1 MEVNTSTTTDTVNMY
16 DYINGF
22 FLNPSAFI
30 IVALVLIAYFIVFS
44 SLGNNSSSTTQNNF
58 FTPDSSISSSSSS
71 GKTSSILI
79 AVVIG
84 ILVILLLVNG
94 LQYFFGIDIIAS
106 IKQVFLGN
114 PIIDIKV
121 EQTTTDASGGILGT
135 NTVPEIR
142 YTEQVFNIPGNYYGY
157 EDAKTL
163 CAAYG
168 ARLANYQEVEDSYNK
183 GGEWCNYGWS
193 DGQMALFPTQTATYN
208 NLQQIKGHEHDCGR
222 PGVNGGYMANP
233 HLKFGVNC
241 YGYKPKINQEEEQLM
256 QVNTAYPKT
265 EKDILFEKR
274 VDYWK
279 SKLGDILVSPFNYN
293 TWSKI

>member
-22 FLNPSAFI
+22 LLNPSAFI
-30 IVALVLIAYFIVFS
+30 IVALVLVAYFIVFS
-44 SLGNNSSSTTQNNF
+44 SLGNNSSSSVQNNYNPSGS
-58 FTPDSSISSSSSS
+58 TEY
-71 GKTSSILI
+71 GKTSSALI
-79 AVVIG
+79 GVVIG

-94 LQYFFGIDIIAS
+94 LQYFFGIDIVAS
-106 IKQVFLGN
+106 VKQVFLGN

-121 EQTTTDASGGILGT
+121 EQTTMDASGGILGS
-135 NTVPEIR
+135 NTIPEIR

-157 EDAKTL
+157 EDAKSL
-163 CAAYG
+163 CTAFG
-168 ARLANYQEVEDSYNK
+168 ARLANYQEVEDSYSK

-193 DGQMALFPTQTATYN
+193 DGQMALFPTQTKTFN
-208 NLQQIKGHEHDCGR
+208 NLQKIKGHENDCGR

-233 HLKFGVNC
+233 QLKFGVNC
-241 YGYKPKINQEEEQLM
+241 YGYKPKINQEEEELM
-256 QVNTAYPKT
+256 QVSTPYPKT

-279 SKLGDILVSPFNYN
+279 TKLGDILVSPFNYN
-293 TWSKI
+293 AWSKI

>member
-44 SLGNNSSSTTQNNF
+44 SLGNKSSSGVQNNFVASSST
-58 FTPDSSISSSSSS
+58 DS
-71 GKTSSILI
+71 GKTSSALI
-79 AVVIG
+79 GVVIG
-84 ILVILLLVNG
+84 VLIILLLVNG
-94 LQYFFGIDIIAS
+94 LQYFFGFDIVAS

-121 EQTTTDASGGILGT
+121 KQTTMDASGGILGS
-135 NTVPEIR
+135 NAVPEIR
-142 YTEQVFNIPGNYYGY
+142 YTEQIFNIPGNYYGY
-157 EDAKTL
+157 EDAKSL
-163 CAAYG
+163 CTAYG
-168 ARLANYQEVEDSYNK
+168 ARLANYQEVEDAYNK

-193 DGQMALFPTQTATYN
+193 DGQMALFPTQTNTFN
-208 NLQQIKGHEHDCGR
+208 NLQKIKGHEHDCGR

-241 YGYKPKINQEEEQLM
+241 YGYKPKINQEEEELM
-256 QVNTAYPKT
+256 QVSTPYPKT

-279 SKLGDILVSPFNYN
+279 SKLGDILVSPFNYK

>member
-22 FLNPSAFI
+22 LLNPSAFI
-30 IVALVLIAYFIVFS
+30 IVALVLVAYFIVFS
-44 SLGNNSSSTTQNNF
+44 SLGNNSSSSVQNNYNPSGS
-58 FTPDSSISSSSSS
+58 TEY
-71 GKTSSILI
+71 GKTSSALI
-79 AVVIG
+79 GVVIG

-94 LQYFFGIDIIAS
+94 LQYFFGIDIVAS
-106 IKQVFLGN
+106 VKQVFLGN

-121 EQTTTDASGGILGT
+121 EQTTMDASGGVLGS
-135 NTVPEIR
+135 NIIPEIR

-157 EDAKTL
+157 EDAKSL
-163 CAAYG
+163 CTAFG
-168 ARLANYQEVEDSYNK
+168 ARLANYQEVEDSYSR

-193 DGQMALFPTQTATYN
+193 DGQMALFPTQTKTFN
-208 NLQQIKGHEHDCGR
+208 NLQKIKGHENDCGR

-233 HLKFGVNC
+233 QLKFGVNC
-241 YGYKPKINQEEEQLM
+241 YGYKPKINQEEEELM
-256 QVNTAYPKT
+256 QVSTPYPKT

-293 TWSKI
+293 AWSKI

>member
-22 FLNPSAFI
+22 LLNPSAFI
-30 IVALVLIAYFIVFS
+30 IVALVLVAYFIVFS
-44 SLGNNSSSTTQNNF
+44 SLGNNSSSSVQNSYN
-58 FTPDSSISSSSSS
+58 PS
-71 GKTSSILI
+71 GSTEYEKTSSALI
-79 AVVIG
+79 GVVIG

-94 LQYFFGIDIIAS
+94 LQYFFGIDIVAS
-106 IKQVFLGN
+106 VKQVFLGN

-121 EQTTTDASGGILGT
+121 EQTTMDASGGILGS
-135 NTVPEIR
+135 NIIPEIR

-157 EDAKTL
+157 EDAKSL
-163 CAAYG
+163 CTAFG
-168 ARLANYQEVEDSYNK
+168 ARLANYQEVEDSYNR

-193 DGQMALFPTQTATYN
+193 DGQMALFPTQTKTFN
-208 NLQQIKGHEHDCGR
+208 NLQKIKGHENDCGR

-233 HLKFGVNC
+233 QLKFGVNC
-241 YGYKPKINQEEEQLM
+241 YGYKPKINQEEEELM
-256 QVNTAYPKT
+256 QVPTPYPKT

-279 SKLGDILVSPFNYN
+279 TKLGDILVSPFNYN
-293 TWSKI
+293 AWSKI

>member
-1 MEVNTSTTTDTVNMY
+1 MEVNTSTTTDTVDMY

-30 IVALVLIAYFIVFS
+30 IVILVLVAYFIVFI
-44 SLGNNSSSTTQNNF
+44 SLGNNSSSSTQDGTGLSN
-58 FTPDSSISSSSSS
+58 SSQSSSSQTS
-71 GKTSSILI
+71 GILI
-79 AVVIG
+79 AIVVAV
-84 ILVILLLVNG
+84 LCILLLVNG

-106 IKQVFLGN
+106 LKQVFLGN
-114 PIIDIKV
+114 PIIDITVKQV
-121 EQTTTDASGGILGT
+121 ETDISNNILGSDI
-135 NTVPEIR
+135 VPEIK

-168 ARLANYQEVEDSYNK
+168 ARLANYQEVEDTYNK

-193 DGQMALFPTQTATYN
+193 DGQMALFPTQTTTFN
-208 NLQQIKGHEHDCGR
+208 NLQTIPGHEHDCGR

-241 YGYKPKINQEEEQLM
+241 FGYKPKINQEEEQLM
-256 QVNTAYPKT
+256 QVDTAYPKT

-279 SKLGDILVSPFNYN
+279 TKINDILVSPFNYD

>member
-30 IVALVLIAYFIVFS
+30 IVALVLVAYFIVFS
-44 SLGNNSSSTTQNNF
+44 SLGNNSSSSVQNSYN
-58 FTPDSSISSSSSS
+58 PSGSSEY
-71 GKTSSILI
+71 GKTSSALI
-79 AVVIG
+79 GVVIG

-94 LQYFFGIDIIAS
+94 LQYFFGIDIVAS
-106 IKQVFLGN
+106 VKQVFLGN

-121 EQTTTDASGGILGT
+121 EQTTMDASGGILGS
-135 NTVPEIR
+135 NIIPEIR

-157 EDAKTL
+157 EDAKSL
-163 CAAYG
+163 CTAFG
-168 ARLANYQEVEDSYNK
+168 ARLANYQEVEDSYNR

-193 DGQMALFPTQTATYN
+193 DGQMALFPTQTKTFN
-208 NLQQIKGHEHDCGR
+208 NLQKIKGHENDCGR

-241 YGYKPKINQEEEQLM
+241 YGYKPKINQEEEELM
-256 QVNTAYPKT
+256 QVSTPYPKT

-279 SKLGDILVSPFNYN
+279 TKLNDILVSPFNYN
-293 TWSKI
+293 AWSKI

>member
-22 FLNPSAFI
+22 LLNPSAFI
-30 IVALVLIAYFIVFS
+30 IVALVLVAYFIVFS
-44 SLGNNSSSTTQNNF
+44 SLGNNSSSSVQNNYNPSGS
-58 FTPDSSISSSSSS
+58 TEY
-71 GKTSSILI
+71 GKTSSALI
-79 AVVIG
+79 GVVIG

-94 LQYFFGIDIIAS
+94 LQYFFGIDIVAS
-106 IKQVFLGN
+106 VKQVFLGN

-121 EQTTTDASGGILGT
+121 EQTTMDASGGVLGS
-135 NTVPEIR
+135 NIIPEIR

-157 EDAKTL
+157 EDAKSL
-163 CAAYG
+163 CTAFG
-168 ARLANYQEVEDSYNK
+168 ARLANYQEVEDSYNR

-193 DGQMALFPTQTATYN
+193 DGQMALFPTQTKTFN
-208 NLQQIKGHEHDCGR
+208 NLQKIKGHENDCGR

-233 HLKFGVNC
+233 QLKFGVNC
-241 YGYKPKINQEEEQLM
+241 YGYKPKINQEEEELM
-256 QVNTAYPKT
+256 QVSTPYPKT

-279 SKLGDILVSPFNYN
+279 TKLGDILVSPFNYN
-293 TWSKI
+293 AWSKI

>member
-30 IVALVLIAYFIVFS
+30 IVALVLVAYFIVFS
-44 SLGNNSSSTTQNNF
+44 SLGNNSSSSVQNSYN
-58 FTPDSSISSSSSS
+58 PSGSSEY
-71 GKTSSILI
+71 GKTSSALI
-79 AVVIG
+79 GVVIG

-94 LQYFFGIDIIAS
+94 LQYFFGIDIVAS
-106 IKQVFLGN
+106 VKQVFLGN

-121 EQTTTDASGGILGT
+121 EQTTMDASGGILGS
-135 NTVPEIR
+135 NIIPEIR

-157 EDAKTL
+157 EDAKSL
-163 CAAYG
+163 CTAFG
-168 ARLANYQEVEDSYNK
+168 ARLANYQEVEDSYSR

-193 DGQMALFPTQTATYN
+193 DGQMALFPTQTKTFN
-208 NLQQIKGHEHDCGR
+208 NLQKIKGHENDCGR

-233 HLKFGVNC
+233 QLKFGVNC
-241 YGYKPKINQEEEQLM
+241 YGYKPKINQEEEELM
-256 QVNTAYPKT
+256 QVSTPYPKT

-279 SKLGDILVSPFNYN
+279 SKLSDILVSPFNYN
-293 TWSKI
+293 AWSKI

>member
-30 IVALVLIAYFIVFS
+30 IVALVLIAYFVVFS
-44 SLGNNSSSTTQNNF
+44 SLGNNSSSGTQSNYIS
-58 FTPDSSISSSSSS
+58 TDSSDY
-71 GKTSSILI
+71 GKTSSALI
-79 AVVIG
+79 GAVIG

-94 LQYFFGIDIIAS
+94 LQYFFGIDVVAS

-121 EQTTTDASGGILGT
+121 EQTTLDASGGILGS
-135 NTVPEIR
+135 NTIPEIR

-163 CAAYG
+163 CTAYG
-168 ARLANYQEVEDSYNK
+168 ARLANYQEVEDTYNK

-193 DGQMALFPTQTATYN
+193 DGQMALFPTQTSTYN
-208 NLQQIKGHEHDCGR
+208 NLQKIKGHEHDCGR

>member
-44 SLGNNSSSTTQNNF
+44 SLGNNSSSSVQNSYN
-58 FTPDSSISSSSSS
+58 PSGSSEYE
-71 GKTSSILI
+71 KTSSALVGVVIAILI
-79 AVVIG
+79 
-84 ILVILLLVNG
+84 ILLLVNG
-94 LQYFFGIDIIAS
+94 LQYFFGIDIVAS

-121 EQTTTDASGGILGT
+121 EQTTMDSSGGILGS
-135 NTVPEIR
+135 NTIPEIH

-163 CAAYG
+163 CTAYG

-193 DGQMALFPTQTATYN
+193 DGQMALFPTQTNTYN
-208 NLQQIKGHEHDCGR
+208 NLQKIKGHEHDCGR

-279 SKLGDILVSPFNYN
+279 TKLGDILVSPFNYN

>member
-30 IVALVLIAYFIVFS
+30 IVALVLVAYFIVFS
-44 SLGNNSSSTTQNNF
+44 SLGNNSSSSVQNSYNPSGS
-58 FTPDSSISSSSSS
+58 TEY
-71 GKTSSILI
+71 GKTSSALI
-79 AVVIG
+79 GVVIG

-94 LQYFFGIDIIAS
+94 LQYFFGIDIVAS
-106 IKQVFLGN
+106 VKQVFLGN

-121 EQTTTDASGGILGT
+121 EQTTMDASGGILGS
-135 NTVPEIR
+135 NTIPEIR

-157 EDAKTL
+157 EDAKSL
-163 CAAYG
+163 CTAFG
-168 ARLANYQEVEDSYNK
+168 ARLANYQEVEDSYSK

-193 DGQMALFPTQTATYN
+193 DGQMALFPTQTKTFN
-208 NLQQIKGHEHDCGR
+208 NLQKIKGHENDCGR

-233 HLKFGVNC
+233 QLKFGVNC
-241 YGYKPKINQEEEQLM
+241 YGYKPKINQEEEELM
-256 QVNTAYPKT
+256 QVSTPYPKT

-279 SKLGDILVSPFNYN
+279 TKLNDILVSPFNYN

>member
-30 IVALVLIAYFIVFS
+30 IVALVLIAYFVVFS
-44 SLGNNSSSTTQNNF
+44 SLGNNSSSGAQSNYSST
-58 FTPDSSISSSSSS
+58 DSSDY
-71 GKTSSILI
+71 GKTSSALI
-79 AVVIG
+79 GAVIG
-84 ILVILLLVNG
+84 ILIILLLVNG
-94 LQYFFGIDIIAS
+94 LQYFFGIDVVAS

-121 EQTTTDASGGILGT
+121 EQTTMDASGGILGS
-135 NTVPEIR
+135 NTIPEIR

-163 CAAYG
+163 CTAYG
-168 ARLANYQEVEDSYNK
+168 ARLANYQEVEDTYNK

-193 DGQMALFPTQTATYN
+193 DGQMALFPTQTTTYN
-208 NLQQIKGHEHDCGR
+208 NLQKIKGHEHDCGR

-233 HLKFGVNC
+233 RLKFGVNC

-256 QVNTAYPKT
+256 QATSPYPKT

>member
-44 SLGNNSSSTTQNNF
+44 SLGNNSSSSTQNNF
-58 FTPDSSISSSSSS
+58 VTSSSTDS
-71 GKTSSILI
+71 GKTSSALI
-79 AVVIG
+79 GVVIG
-84 ILVILLLVNG
+84 VLVILLLVNG
-94 LQYFFGIDIIAS
+94 LQYFFGIDIVAS

-121 EQTTTDASGGILGT
+121 EQTTMDASGGILGS
-135 NTVPEIR
+135 NAIPEIR

-157 EDAKTL
+157 EDAKSL
-163 CAAYG
+163 CTAYG

-193 DGQMALFPTQTATYN
+193 DGQMALFPTQSTTFN
-208 NLQQIKGHEHDCGR
+208 NLQKIKGHEHDCGR

-241 YGYKPKINQEEEQLM
+241 YGYKPKINEEEEQLM
-256 QVNTAYPKT
+256 QVSTPYPKT